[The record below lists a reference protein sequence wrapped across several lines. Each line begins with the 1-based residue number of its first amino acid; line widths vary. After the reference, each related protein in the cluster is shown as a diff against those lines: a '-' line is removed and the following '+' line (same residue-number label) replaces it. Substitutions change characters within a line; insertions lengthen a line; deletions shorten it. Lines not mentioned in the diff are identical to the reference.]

1 MSLEGA
7 SKKNNDLCYFWGKGW
22 VECVQI
28 LNAYTRFLVD
38 PGNIHACVRE
48 KVKLRVNIWATLWWK
63 QSCRVFNQGF
73 SKDRLPSFGLQTRN
87 DLVTAESFC
96 LCSSVPSYHR
106 LARPSVFPARDWA
119 ERVPS
124 TNLYLRKAET
134 GRKFW
139 GQVCVHSKE
148 NLLNSV
154 PLPQGVI
161 HTHI

>member
-7 SKKNNDLCYFWGKGW
+7 SKKNNDLCHFWGKGW

-73 SKDRLPSFGLQTRN
+73 SKDRLSLSGLQTRN

-106 LARPSVFPARDWA
+106 LARPSVFPARTELRESQVQICIW
-119 ERVPS
+119 ER
-124 TNLYLRKAET
+124 LRQEGNSEA
-134 GRKFW
+134 RC
-139 GQVCVHSKE
+139 VCTQKRIS
-148 NLLNSV
+148 
-154 PLPQGVI
+154 
-161 HTHI
+161 